1 MQGWD
6 DRCTHVLIGLGWGRQ
21 ISKNAHI
28 CTLPHIA
35 LDPAQDIHV
44 SISPTMDISSHL
56 ELYVQP
62 NGHIWAWLKVHIPAC
77 PAQPTYQ
84 AAYLYQSHMTPISS
98 LAIEYVHCRAG
109 IIINGRIQGPMP
121 KSVHQAAYTSIPQPA
136 SATMYLSRH

>member
-1 MQGWD
+1 MQSRD
-6 DRCTHVLIGLGWGRQ
+6 DRCTYMSIGREWSRQ

-44 SISPTMDISSHL
+44 SISPTMYISSRL
-56 ELYVQP
+56 GLYVQP
-62 NGHIWAWLKVHIPAC
+62 DGHIWTWRMTHIPPGLARTQY
-77 PAQPTYQ
+77 PAVRPYQ
-84 AAYLYQSHMTPISS
+84 VHMTPISS

-109 IIINGRIQGPMP
+109 IIRNGPIQAPMR
-121 KSVHQAAYTSIPQPA
+121 KYVHQAAYTSIPQPA

>member
-44 SISPTMDISSHL
+44 SISPTMYISSRL

-62 NGHIWAWLKVHIPAC
+62 DGHIWAWWMTHVPARTNRPKY
-77 PAQPTYQ
+77 PAIRPYQ
-84 AAYLYQSHMTPISS
+84 GHMTPISS
-98 LAIEYVHCRAG
+98 LVAESIHCRIREGNSAHF
-109 IIINGRIQGPMP
+109 RALMP
-121 KSVHQAAYTSIPQPA
+121 ADFMECT
-136 SATMYLSRH
+136 L